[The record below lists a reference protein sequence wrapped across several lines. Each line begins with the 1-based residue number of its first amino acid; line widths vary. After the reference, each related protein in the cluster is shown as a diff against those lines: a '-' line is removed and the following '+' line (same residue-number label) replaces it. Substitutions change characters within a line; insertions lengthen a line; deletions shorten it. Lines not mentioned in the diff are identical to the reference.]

1 MQHKEDSDDDGHS
14 VRRAP
19 VSGPR
24 DCWLACRLG
33 AYGGLQLVRVTS
45 CFVGALAQGDEEDE
59 TDIKFDAD
67 QRMQRKLTAMTA
79 KDAEKRVRWVIQ
91 VRVAGSQ
98 PMCFGGHRSLCSC
111 DRSCKTR
118 ETAAPATGTKR
129 DYFSSR
135 LRGLTSARALCVLR
149 ACAGTGGRQGEDVRR
164 D

>member
-1 MQHKEDSDDDGHS
+1 MCAGELGGHAPATHAACAGLPPLGEGGLPGPVTMQHKEDSDDDGHS

-67 QRMQRKLTAMTA
+67 KRMERKLLAMTA

-98 PMCFGGHRSLCSC
+98 PMCFGGHRSLC
-111 DRSCKTR
+111 RR
-118 ETAAPATGTKR
+118 PLVQNAR
-129 DYFSSR
+129 DC
-135 LRGLTSARALCVLR
+135 G
-149 ACAGTGGRQGEDVRR
+149 AGHGDQT
-164 D
+164 